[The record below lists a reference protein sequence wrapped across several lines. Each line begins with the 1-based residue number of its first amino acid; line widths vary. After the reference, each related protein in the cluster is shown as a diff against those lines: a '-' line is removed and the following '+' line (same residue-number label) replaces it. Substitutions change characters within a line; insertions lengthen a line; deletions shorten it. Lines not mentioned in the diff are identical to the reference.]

1 MENFAVIDLG
11 SNSCRMTITQIQED
25 GSYAVTHR
33 LKEMVRLSE
42 NENATDTP
50 TLQAEAIDRT
60 IAALKS
66 FAAVY
71 KDLPNLTIKPWRP
84 PQRERPATKRN
95 FSNALKMMLA

>member
-1 MENFAVIDLG
+1 
-11 SNSCRMTITQIQED
+11 
-25 GSYAVTHR
+25 R

-71 KDLPNLTIKPWRP
+71 KDLPNLTIKAV
-84 PQRERPATKRN
+84 ATAATRKASNQKKFLKRVKN
-95 FSNALKMMLA
+95 DVGL

>member
-71 KDLPNLTIKPWRP
+71 QGRGDR
-84 PQRERPATKRN
+84 RN
-95 FSNALKMMLA
+95 AKGQQPKEISQTR